1 MNEVR
6 ESRNNPNNNLQSRH
20 LCTMIDYELALAP
33 LMFCYIKGVYK
44 VFLKALFFKIF
55 KIFYIYIFER
65 NGLHVTDYLNK
76 ETL

>member
-6 ESRNNPNNNLQSRH
+6 ESRNNPNNSLQSRH

-44 VFLKALFFKIF
+44 VFFFKSLKFFVFIF
-55 KIFYIYIFER
+55 
-65 NGLHVTDYLNK
+65 LK
-76 ETL
+76 EMANTLPTYTT

>member
-20 LCTMIDYELALAP
+20 LCTMIDYGLALAP

-44 VFLKALFFKIF
+44 VFLKTL
-55 KIFYIYIFER
+55 
-65 NGLHVTDYLNK
+65 LN
-76 ETL
+76 L